1 MVISITDRI
10 DNSWANGEQDASIN
24 EDMFTSVMVAW
35 EEEGKEEQE
44 YNKTDFERDFRK
56 VSRRVKK

>member
-24 EDMFTSVMVAW
+24 EDTLTSVMVAW
-35 EEEGKEEQE
+35 EEEGGEEQE
-44 YNKTDFERDFRK
+44 YSKTDFEPDLRK
-56 VSRRVKK
+56 VSRKVKK